1 MDYYQSLVQQ
11 QKETKLQIDQLKAE
25 YQTLEKGS
33 DEAIAIS
40 ATLSTL
46 YINYAIDQQKII
58 NILDRYLSYQ
68 RRENNLLKTS
78 STGRSR

>member
-11 QKETKLQIDQLKAE
+11 QKEKKLQIDQLKAE
-25 YQTLEKGS
+25 YQTLKKGS

-40 ATLSTL
+40 ATLSML

-58 NILDRYLSYQ
+58 NIFDRWLSYQ
-68 RRENNLLKTS
+68 RGETTS
-78 STGRSR
+78 

>member
-68 RRENNLLKTS
+68 RGGGKTTS
-78 STGRSR
+78 